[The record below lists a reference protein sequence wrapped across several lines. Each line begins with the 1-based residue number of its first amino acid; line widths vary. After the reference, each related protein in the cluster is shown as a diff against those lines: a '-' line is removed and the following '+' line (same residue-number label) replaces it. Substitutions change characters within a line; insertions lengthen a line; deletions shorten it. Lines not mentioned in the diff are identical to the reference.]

1 MAHRRER
8 LPNVHVTV
16 GIGDPPS
23 ARIVPVRLGTSLEHA
38 EHEALLARNLVDSG
52 VPSTADHRLRR
63 GRSRQRVGIL
73 QPLRDLVGAVVEGV
87 LIFALRVIDLKEDAS
102 N

>member
-8 LPNVHVTV
+8 LPNVHVAV
-16 GIGDPPS
+16 GVGDPPS
-23 ARIVPVRLGTSLEHA
+23 ARIVPVSLGTSLEHA
-38 EHEALLARNLVDSG
+38 KHEVLLTRDLMDRG
-52 VPSTADHRLRR
+52 VPAPADHRLRR

-87 LIFALRVIDLKEDAS
+87 LISALRVINFQEDAA